1 MDESVDTHEYSSSPS
16 PILEVVD
23 PGAVLI
29 RPEDPHGASVVSGLR
44 GGKLG
49 VVRVWLRLKLCC
61 ACYRKTP
68 GLASPY
74 RPRIGGTL
82 ENRDFGETVSQEP
95 LRHQGSMVS
104 GSDFSELS

>member
-29 RPEDPHGASVVSGLR
+29 RPENQHGANVASGLR
-44 GGKLG
+44 GGKFG
-49 VVRVWLRLKLCC
+49 VVRLWLRLKLCC
-61 ACYRKTP
+61 ACYRETP
-68 GLASPY
+68 GLAKPY
-74 RPRIGGTL
+74 RPRIREIL

-95 LRHQGSMVS
+95 LRHQSSMAS